1 MSRQLIESIVSKNML
16 EASDMLEAKLDEI
29 KEKKMYEMK
38 RMFAAKMYEGVG
50 GLTKAEIEARK
61 KAGYRK
67 ASEVLGDPRKGTTSI
82 PGHTFKKVKKKVVEE
97 SLDED
102 TMANVVKMMNT
113 LRSKGIRGRIGR
125 ATLKRV
131 RGREST
137 YDPLKQAEKF
147 AKDKP
152 EAAKPE
158 APKPKSLDYPDTP
171 GGRNRKKAD
180 ERLAKREGPESGKS
194 AWERSVG
201 GKIHSAIKK
210 PVGAVAQELG
220 SIGFSNLN

>member
-1 MSRQLIESIVSKNML
+1 MSRQLVESVLSGNML
-16 EASDMLEAKLDEI
+16 EANDMVEARLAEI
-29 KEKKMYEMK
+29 REKKMYEMK
-38 RMFAAKMYEGVG
+38 RMYAAESVG
-50 GLTKAEIEARK
+50 GLTKAEIEARR
-61 KAGYRK
+61 KAGYKK

-137 YDPLKQAEKF
+137 YDPLKQAERK
-147 AKDKP
+147 KEKEKETEYQRPGMLKRNVNTLMGREPDY
-152 EAAKPE
+152 
-158 APKPKSLDYPDTP
+158 KSEPSK
-171 GGRNRKKAD
+171 GGRV
-180 ERLAKREGPESGKS
+180 GKVV
-194 AWERSVG
+194 R
-201 GKIHSAIKK
+201 
-210 PVGAVAQELG
+210 GAVVGVKRGLEMLG
-220 SIGFSNLN
+220 QTGGGVV